1 MCRLLC
7 QVIVVCLLYGVES
20 RPRDLSPGEN
30 ASCIDVFSHFSDGKV
45 TFTDG
50 ARRVLLNKQPK
61 GPGYKCM
68 IKEDSYLP
76 ENGKKHKQHRHGDTF
91 NCSEEDMNFI
101 ATMCQ
106 QLMATNKSQDASAK
120 LKRALVYPGTVWCG
134 HGNEANGDNTKIGE
148 FADTDSCCRAH
159 DLCNPQI
166 PGFTDD
172 PKTGLNNEFPFTRL
186 HCTCDTDFKECLK
199 QSKDDI
205 ASAVGNM
212 YFNLIPP
219 TCFKEVNRCSD
230 NSISPDCTSWDWD
243 SVGDF

>member
-120 LKRALVYPGTVWCG
+120 LKRALVYPEGADCDGVGAGTVWCG

-172 PKTGLNNEFPFTRL
+172 PKTGLNNEFPFTSGNNSVFFISKNCKSESSLKDQHLTRL
-186 HCTCDTDFKECLK
+186 YL
-199 QSKDDI
+199 
-205 ASAVGNM
+205 VGLGLSGR
-212 YFNLIPP
+212 FLI
-219 TCFKEVNRCSD
+219 EGLQVA
-230 NSISPDCTSWDWD
+230 
-243 SVGDF
+243 G